1 MESTDEIRNLLA
13 TYCERIDRGD
23 FAGVGQL
30 FSRGG
35 LADEQGNAFA
45 TGAEAV
51 ADVFRNQV
59 IVYDDG
65 TPSTKHLVVNTVF
78 ESLGNDEAVARSSY
92 VVFQAAGDVPLRPII
107 TGRYR
112 DTFHRHGEDGWCFL
126 ERRFFV
132 DLAGDLSLHL
142 KPTVSPPTPA

>member
-1 MESTDEIRNLLA
+1 
-13 TYCERIDRGD
+13 
-23 FAGVGQL
+23 VGQL

-35 LADEQGNAFA
+35 LADEQGNVFA

-51 ADVFRNQV
+51 ADVFSNQV
-59 IVYDDG
+59 IVYADG

-78 ESLGNDEAVARSSY
+78 ESLGDDEAVARSSY

-112 DTFHRHGEDGWCFL
+112 DAFRRHEEDGWCFF

-142 KPTVSPPTPA
+142 KPAVTPDTHRTEEPR